1 MGEAR
6 RRSAGEID
14 KVLDK
19 LKDVKPCGKGWSA
32 QCPAHDDHHPSLTV
46 TEADN
51 GLILMHCHAECSYDD
66 ICRALGISN
75 IVATY
80 DYCNEAS
87 KLLYQ
92 VMRTTPKGFFM
103 RRPNGEDGFKN
114 GLGDLRR
121 VLYRLPEFL
130 KADRKQPV
138 FIPEGEK
145 DVDALHQLGLI
156 ATCNSGGAGK
166 WRDEYNSWLSQRE
179 VVVLPDNDPQGEEH
193 GQKVANSLLG
203 VAASVKLVRL
213 PNLTQ
218 KGDVSDWLSAGG
230 TKEQLAALV
239 EKAEILNS
247 VSSTST
253 NRQHMESE
261 FTLIPLDQL
270 WDEADDEAAYV
281 WESTLPVGGFS
292 ICSAKPKVG
301 KSTFARNLAVAVT
314 RGEEFLGR
322 STTTGKVIY
331 LALEEK
337 LSEVKGHFRRLG
349 VDGKDIL
356 LHKGAIPKN
365 AIDALARAIK
375 QWQASLVIIDP
386 LSRFVRVNDFNS
398 YGEVSRVLEPV
409 IDLAR
414 QSGAHILGLHHNGKA
429 EREGADSLLGS
440 TAFHGAVDTLI
451 IMRRKDNNR
460 YLYSDQRYGEN
471 LPETVARLDLP
482 TGKLTPDG
490 DLVTHQ
496 VHGLKPKIV
505 ETLGSETLNQSQI
518 KERVVGN
525 ANLISRVLR
534 ELVDEGVIERMGH
547 GVKNDPFL
555 YATAIKKPILDFTPK
570 ANTESRNY
578 EPRDDKDDWQ
588 DAVNF

>member
-166 WRDEYNSWLSQRE
+166 WRDEYNRWLAERD
-179 VVVLPDNDPQGEEH
+179 VVVLPDNDVHGDEH
-193 GQKVANSLLG
+193 AQKVANSLLG
-203 VAASVKLVRL
+203 VSASVKLVRL
-213 PNLTQ
+213 PNLPD
-218 KGDVSDWLSAGG
+218 KGDVSDWLS
-230 TKEQLAALV
+230 T
-239 EKAEILNS
+239 
-247 VSSTST
+247 
-253 NRQHMESE
+253 
-261 FTLIPLDQL
+261 
-270 WDEADDEAAYV
+270 
-281 WESTLPVGGFS
+281 
-292 ICSAKPKVG
+292 
-301 KSTFARNLAVAVT
+301 VT
-314 RGEEFLGR
+314 R
-322 STTTGKVIY
+322 
-331 LALEEK
+331 
-337 LSEVKGHFRRLG
+337 
-349 VDGKDIL
+349 
-356 LHKGAIPKN
+356 N
-365 AIDALARAIK
+365 
-375 QWQASLVIIDP
+375 
-386 LSRFVRVNDFNS
+386 
-398 YGEVSRVLEPV
+398 YGDV
-409 IDLAR
+409 
-414 QSGAHILGLHHNGKA
+414 
-429 EREGADSLLGS
+429 
-440 TAFHGAVDTLI
+440 
-451 IMRRKDNNR
+451 
-460 YLYSDQRYGEN
+460 
-471 LPETVARLDLP
+471 
-482 TGKLTPDG
+482 
-490 DLVTHQ
+490 
-496 VHGLKPKIV
+496 
-505 ETLGSETLNQSQI
+505 
-518 KERVVGN
+518 
-525 ANLISRVLR
+525 
-534 ELVDEGVIERMGH
+534 
-547 GVKNDPFL
+547 
-555 YATAIKKPILDFTPK
+555 
-570 ANTESRNY
+570 
-578 EPRDDKDDWQ
+578 
-588 DAVNF
+588 

>member
-1 MGEAR
+1 
-6 RRSAGEID
+6 
-14 KVLDK
+14 
-19 LKDVKPCGKGWSA
+19 
-32 QCPAHDDHHPSLTV
+32 
-46 TEADN
+46 
-51 GLILMHCHAECSYDD
+51 
-66 ICRALGISN
+66 
-75 IVATY
+75 
-80 DYCNEAS
+80 
-87 KLLYQ
+87 
-92 VMRTTPKGFFM
+92 
-103 RRPNGEDGFKN
+103 
-114 GLGDLRR
+114 
-121 VLYRLPEFL
+121 
-130 KADRKQPV
+130 
-138 FIPEGEK
+138 
-145 DVDALHQLGLI
+145 
-156 ATCNSGGAGK
+156 
-166 WRDEYNSWLSQRE
+166 
-179 VVVLPDNDPQGEEH
+179 
-193 GQKVANSLLG
+193 
-203 VAASVKLVRL
+203 
-213 PNLTQ
+213 
-218 KGDVSDWLSAGG
+218 
-230 TKEQLAALV
+230 
-239 EKAEILNS
+239 
-247 VSSTST
+247 
-253 NRQHMESE
+253 
-261 FTLIPLDQL
+261 
-270 WDEADDEAAYV
+270 
-281 WESTLPVGGFS
+281 
-292 ICSAKPKVG
+292 
-301 KSTFARNLAVAVT
+301 
-314 RGEEFLGR
+314 
-322 STTTGKVIY
+322 
-331 LALEEK
+331 LEEK

>member
-1 MGEAR
+1 M
-6 RRSAGEID
+6 
-14 KVLDK
+14 
-19 LKDVKPCGKGWSA
+19 
-32 QCPAHDDHHPSLTV
+32 LT
-46 TEADN
+46 
-51 GLILMHCHAECSYDD
+51 HC
-66 ICRALGISN
+66 I
-75 IVATY
+75 
-80 DYCNEAS
+80 
-87 KLLYQ
+87 
-92 VMRTTPKGFFM
+92 
-103 RRPNGEDGFKN
+103 
-114 GLGDLRR
+114 
-121 VLYRLPEFL
+121 
-130 KADRKQPV
+130 
-138 FIPEGEK
+138 
-145 DVDALHQLGLI
+145 QLGLI

-166 WRDEYNSWLSQRE
+166 WRDEYNHWLSERD
-179 VVVLPDNDPQGEEH
+179 VVVLPDNDAQGEEH
-193 GQKVANSLLG
+193 ARTVANSLLG

-213 PNLTQ
+213 PDRPD

-230 TKEQLAALV
+230 TKEQLLALV

-253 NRQHMESE
+253 NRQNMESE

-270 WDEADDEAAYV
+270 WDEADDEATYV
-281 WESTLPVGGFS
+281 WENTLPVGGFS

-314 RGEEFLGR
+314 RGEEFFDR
-322 STTTGKVIY
+322 STTAGKVIY

-356 LHKGAIPKN
+356 IHKGTLPKN
-365 AIDALARAIK
+365 PLDALERAIK
-375 QWQASLVIIDP
+375 KSQASLVIIDP

-414 QSGAHILGLHHNGKA
+414 RSGAHILGLHHNGKA

-471 LPETVARLDLP
+471 LPETVARLDLS

-490 DLVTHQ
+490 DLLTHQ
-496 VHGLKPKIV
+496 VDGLKPKIL
-505 ETLGSETLNQSQI
+505 ETLGNETLNQAQI

-525 ANLISRVLR
+525 ANLISRALR
-534 ELVDEGVIERMGH
+534 ELIDEGAIARTGK
-547 GVKNDPFL
+547 GVRSDPFL
-555 YATAIKKPILDFTPK
+555 YTTATKNPILDFTPK
-570 ANTESRNY
+570 ENRESENY
-578 EPRDDKDDWQ
+578 QPNNDEADWQ
-588 DAVNF
+588 EVVNF

>member
-6 RRSAGEID
+6 RRSSPA
-14 KVLDK
+14 LDK
-19 LKDVKPCGKGWSA
+19 IRDKLRDVKPCGKGWSA
-32 QCPAHDDHHPSLTV
+32 RCPAHNDEHPSLIV
-46 TEADN
+46 TESDD
-51 GLILMHCHAECSYDD
+51 GLILMYCHAGCSFED
-66 ICRALGISN
+66 ICHALGISN

-80 DYCNEAS
+80 DYQDETGE
-87 KLLYQ
+87 LLYQ
-92 VMRTTPKGFFM
+92 VTRTTPKGFFM
-103 RRPNGEDGFKN
+103 RRPDGREGFKN
-114 GLGDLRR
+114 GLGDVRR
-121 VLYRLPEFL
+121 VLYRLPDLL
-130 KADRKQPV
+130 KTDRKQPV

-145 DVDALHQLGLI
+145 DVDSLRGLGLI
-156 ATCNSGGAGK
+156 ATCNLGGAGK
-166 WRDEYNSWLSQRE
+166 WRDEYNNWLSERD

-193 GQKVANSLLG
+193 AQKVVNSLLG

-213 PNLTQ
+213 PDLPE
-218 KGDVSDWLSAGG
+218 KGDVSDWLNAGG
-230 TKEQLAALV
+230 TKEQLLGLV
-239 EKAEILNS
+239 EKAEILDS

-253 NRQHMESE
+253 NRQNIESE

-270 WDEADDEAAYV
+270 WDEVDDEAAYV
-281 WESTLPVGGFS
+281 WDNTLPVGGFS

-301 KSTFARNLAVAVT
+301 KSTFARNLAVVVT
-314 RGEEFLGR
+314 RGEEFFGR
-322 STTTGKVIY
+322 ATTAGKVIY

-349 VDGKDIL
+349 VDGKNIMI
-356 LHKGAIPKN
+356 HKGTLPKN
-365 AIDALARAIK
+365 PLDALERAIK
-375 QWQASLVIIDP
+375 KSQASLVIIDP

-414 QSGAHILGLHHNGKA
+414 RSGAHILGLHHNGKA

-471 LPETVARLDLP
+471 LPETVARLDLT
-482 TGKLTPDG
+482 TGELTPDG
-490 DLVTHQ
+490 DLLTHQ
-496 VHGLKPKIV
+496 VDGLKPKIL
-505 ETLGSETLNQSQI
+505 ETLGNETLNQTQV

-525 ANLISRVLR
+525 ANLISRALR
-534 ELVDEGVIERMGH
+534 ELVEEEVIELTGR
-547 GVKNDPFL
+547 GVKKDPFL
-555 YATAIKKPILDFTPK
+555 YKRASKNPILDFTPK
-570 ANTESRNY
+570 ANSESRNY
-578 EPRDDKDDWQ
+578 EHGDDKDDWV